1 MDPFKER
8 NFHKSKDSSFK
19 VTLVLGRLHFLN
31 NLLLYAA
38 KLFLIIFQVFTSK
51 RKNNTKRLL
60 ILCLHRLGD
69 TVFCIPAIEGIFE
82 CYKNYDITIMSYLD
96 TKSILELKYNSNKIV
111 AVSKNDF
118 ILQRRFAKTKIRNII
133 KGLKPEIIFDLTGN
147 PASASLILNSR
158 ARKIIGTNLAYF
170 EYLYSTFTLI
180 RTSPHFIDIYIDVL
194 KSVKPHYTGYSYKFK
209 SNFSSVDK
217 ILIHPFAIRKA
228 KEWGLQKFIELAD
241 RLNNKYKVCI
251 ISPLNFIDDDILSE
265 IKSLELEIR
274 ITNTVDELIKKTED
288 TCLFI
293 SNDSGPS
300 YIANLLGKPTFT
312 IYGPTNPKF
321 SLPFGENHRYFQ
333 KELSC
338 SAKDEKVCFTLG
350 GINCPSYECMNL
362 ITVDEI
368 EDSVNSFI
376 KHLDIEEKNN
386 NELIVN

>member
-1 MDPFKER
+1 MDPLKER

-19 VTLVLGRLHFLN
+19 VTLVLGRLYFLN

-38 KLFLIIFQVFTSK
+38 KLFLIMVRVFTSK

-82 CYKNYDITIMSYLD
+82 CYNNYDITIMSYLD

-118 ILQRRFAKTKIRNII
+118 ILQRRFAKTNIRNII
-133 KGLKPEIIFDLTGN
+133 KELKPEIIFDLTGN
-147 PASASLILNSR
+147 PASASLILNSG
-158 ARKIIGTNLAYF
+158 ARKIIGINLAYF
-170 EYLYSTFTLI
+170 EYLYSTFTPI
-180 RTSPHFIDIYIDVL
+180 RTSPHYIDIYIDVL
-194 KSVKPHYTGYSYKFK
+194 KSVKPHYTGYSYEFK
-209 SNFSSVDK
+209 NNSSPNDK

-228 KEWGLQKFIELAD
+228 KEWSLQKFIELAD

-251 ISPLNFIDDDILSE
+251 ISPPNFIDDDILSE
-265 IKSLELEIR
+265 IKSLELEIQ
-274 ITNTVDELIKKTED
+274 ITSTVDELIKKTKD
-288 TCLFI
+288 ACLFI

-338 SAKDEKVCFTLG
+338 SAKEEKVCFTLG
-350 GINCPSYECMNL
+350 GINCPSYECLNL

-376 KHLDIEEKNN
+376 KHLDIKEKK
-386 NELIVN
+386 